1 MKLTKSKLRRIIKE
15 ELEFHAGSPDDPLD
29 LASLTPDEAFGL
41 GMHAAEYEAEG
52 VEYGDGGEASMA
64 KAQLFQ
70 IAKDA
75 QSLHDRLNDG
85 DKLPEWVQTKVAIM
99 YAAMTAVS
107 DHLDYK
113 MHTGGVTK

>member
-15 ELEFHAGSPDDPLD
+15 ELEFHIDAPDSTLD
-29 LASLTPDEAFGL
+29 MASLTPDEAYGL
-41 GMHAAEYEAEG
+41 SMHAPEHDAEG
-52 VEYGDGGEASMA
+52 TEYGDGGTASMA

-75 QSLHDRLNDG
+75 QSLHDRLD
-85 DKLPEWVQTKVAIM
+85 DADRLPEWVQSKVAIM

-113 MHTGGVTK
+113 MHKNGTEK